1 MFVSA
6 SFIIL
11 ILALFRTL
19 HLQVDLV
26 TLINQLLLA
35 LDVLEH
41 VFGLGDAHV
50 VWKDFGIVLI
60 KLEDSW
66 QPVLRLLE
74 RVEAL
79 QVF

>member
-1 MFVSA
+1 MLIRA
-6 SFIIL
+6 SLL
-11 ILALFRTL
+11 ILFLAFLLLFVK
-19 HLQVDLV
+19 VDLMALV
-26 TLINQLLLA
+26 DQLLLA